1 MELSDIDISQISVPE
16 GIRLER
22 ISFHQVENK
31 NKKNKKEKKKKAPK
45 TYRSFLRDFF
55 RFSSEG
61 KLLYKA
67 NDFSGEA
74 EDINP
79 TAQSIVDSIKISN
92 IVITNTTDATIP

>member
-31 NKKNKKEKKKKAPK
+31 KKKKHK
-45 TYRSFLRDFF
+45 RQEEKSTKDLQVISQRCFQVLF
-55 RFSSEG
+55 RRQTA
-61 KLLYKA
+61 LQR

-79 TAQSIVDSIKISN
+79 TDR
-92 IVITNTTDATIP
+92 

>member
-31 NKKNKKEKKKKAPK
+31 KKKNKKEKKKKAPK
-45 TYRSFLRDFF
+45 NYRSFLSVFF

-61 KLLYKA
+61 KLLYKETI
-67 NDFSGEA
+67 FLEKPK
-74 EDINP
+74 IL
-79 TAQSIVDSIKISN
+79 TQLIDS
-92 IVITNTTDATIP
+92 

>member
-31 NKKNKKEKKKKAPK
+31 NKKKQKRKEEKSTKDLQVIFQ
-45 TYRSFLRDFF
+45 SFF

-61 KLLYKA
+61 KLLYKETI
-67 NDFSGEA
+67 FLEKPK
-74 EDINP
+74 IL
-79 TAQSIVDSIKISN
+79 TQLIDS
-92 IVITNTTDATIP
+92 

>member
-31 NKKNKKEKKKKAPK
+31 KEKNTKDKKKKAPK
-45 TYRSFLRDFF
+45 TYRSFLGVFF

-61 KLLYKA
+61 KLLYKETI
-67 NDFSGEA
+67 FLEKPK
-74 EDINP
+74 IL
-79 TAQSIVDSIKISN
+79 TQLIDS
-92 IVITNTTDATIP
+92 

>member
-31 NKKNKKEKKKKAPK
+31 KKKNKKEKKKKAPK
-45 TYRSFLRDFF
+45 TYRSFLRVFF

-61 KLLYKA
+61 KLLYKETI
-67 NDFSGEA
+67 FLEKPK
-74 EDINP
+74 IL
-79 TAQSIVDSIKISN
+79 TQLIDS
-92 IVITNTTDATIP
+92 